1 MKKVNA
7 VSKILILFVLFSSL
21 FYLGCKKDRIQ
32 DTKLNSYDS
41 PDSYLDSKEPAEQT
55 FEIDST
61 KKDSIVGNQGT
72 KIWGTDPHSCF
83 MYITD
88 TAKTVYFPYTLK
100 LVEVYKPK
108 DMIYYRMPTVASGRI
123 LTTGGEIR
131 LRAFKNSDEL
141 AFRPKASCSMRIEM
155 KNPAPVSGMKVYYGF
170 TNGAGHPD
178 WTETAGTFTVDPF
191 YGYLGATQQFGWINC
206 DARADSSSSVTVSF
220 ASSVDELTNIRFFI
234 YIPKTK
240 TVMQVYDTVSE
251 NIPVGADVKI
261 IGIGMQ
267 GSNLFYF
274 YDARK
279 LTASTTV
286 EVEMQ
291 ATTDP
296 QLTQVL
302 DGL

>member
-1 MKKVNA
+1 MKKVNT
-7 VSKILILFVLFSSL
+7 VSKISILLVLFSTL
-21 FYLGCKKDRIQ
+21 FYFGCKKDRIQ
-32 DTKLNSYDS
+32 EKTLNSYDS
-41 PDSYLDSKEPAEQT
+41 PDSYLDSKQPEEQT

-61 KKDSIVGNQGT
+61 GTGPVTGNQGT

-83 MYITD
+83 MYLTD
-88 TAKTVYFPYTLK
+88 TTTVYYPYTLK
-100 LVEVYKPK
+100 LVELYKPK
-108 DMIYYRMPTVASGRI
+108 DMIYYRMPTVASGNI
-123 LTTGGEIR
+123 LETGGEIR
-131 LRAFKNSDEL
+131 LRAFKDSKEL
-141 AFRPKASCSMRIEM
+141 AIKTNASCEMKIEM
-155 KNPAPVSGMKVYYGF
+155 KNPAPVGGMKVFYGF

-178 WTETAGTFTVDPF
+178 WTESTGAFATTT
-191 YGYLGATQQFGWINC
+191 YGYEGYTKQFGWINC

-240 TVMQVYDTVSE
+240 TVMEVYNTVSE
-251 NIPVGADVKI
+251 NIPTGSDVKI

-274 YDARK
+274 YSAQK

-286 EVEMQ
+286 DVEMQ
-291 ATTDP
+291 ATSDP
-296 QLTQVL
+296 QLTQLL

>member
-1 MKKVNA
+1 MKKVNT
-7 VSKILILFVLFSSL
+7 VSKIAIVLVLFSAM

-32 DTKLNSYDS
+32 DKTMNSYDS
-41 PDSYLDSKEPAEQT
+41 PDSYLDSKQPEEQT

-61 KKDSIVGNQGT
+61 GTGPIQGNQGT

-83 MYITD
+83 RYLTD
-88 TAKTVYFPYTLK
+88 TTTVYYPYTLK
-100 LVEVYKPK
+100 LVELYKPK
-108 DMIYYRMPTVASGRI
+108 DMIYYRMPTVASGNI
-123 LTTGGEIR
+123 LKTGGEIR
-131 LRAFKNSDEL
+131 LRAFKNSKEL
-141 AFRPKASCSMRIEM
+141 AIKTNASCQMKIEM
-155 KNPAPVSGMKVYYGF
+155 KNPAPVNGMKVFYGF

-178 WTETAGTFTVDPF
+178 WTESTGLFTTTS
-191 YGYLGATQQFGWINC
+191 YGYEGYTKQFGWINC
-206 DARADSSSSVTVSF
+206 DARADSSSSVTVSLT
-220 ASSVDELTNIRFFI
+220 SSVDELTNIRFFI

-240 TVMQVYDTVSE
+240 TVMEVYNTVSE
-251 NIPVGADVKI
+251 NIPTGSDVKI

-274 YDARK
+274 YNAQK

-291 ATTDP
+291 ATSDP
-296 QLTQVL
+296 QLTQLL